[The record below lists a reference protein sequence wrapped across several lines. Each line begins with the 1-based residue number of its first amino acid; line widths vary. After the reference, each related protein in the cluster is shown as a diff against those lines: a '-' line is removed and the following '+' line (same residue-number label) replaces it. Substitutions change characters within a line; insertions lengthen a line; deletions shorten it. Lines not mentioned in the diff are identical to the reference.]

1 MEKKKRWLINFLYY
15 GIIFSI
21 GCLIVY
27 ILFKKCLIVVLS
39 YLSAI
44 LLKPFID
51 LILEKL
57 HIKNKAFSIIMTII
71 IFILLYTCFFLFVF
85 FSCLFFIKTLS
96 FLPSF
101 IETVY
106 QELLSHQYLISFF
119 TQFYQQIQTLIQ
131 NILSTSIHYVLSL
144 AMNMVHFIAC
154 LFIHFFLTI
163 LFLFHQSLIQR
174 KKDNLYTTLIS
185 SFTET
190 FIIII
195 KTYSILFVIT
205 FIGLFLGF
213 QVIGIKQA
221 LNLSF
226 FIAFFDFFPVLGI
239 EMIMFPWIITLALLN
254 QISLSLKLLILYG
267 IIALI
272 RNILE
277 PHLLSKKMKIP
288 ALYMFVAMYLFMK
301 LMGIWGV
308 MVAPFVLLVLNNFR
322 QKNNFQEIYKII
334 KKSL

>member
-27 ILFKKCLIVVLS
+27 ILLKKCLIVVLS

-57 HIKNKAFSIIMTII
+57 HIKNKVFSIIMTII
-71 IFILLYTCFFLFVF
+71 IFILLYTCFFLFIF

-154 LFIHFFLTI
+154 LFIHFFLTM
-163 LFLFHQSLIQR
+163 LFLFHQPLIQR
-174 KKDNLYTTLIS
+174 KKESLYTTLIS

-221 LNLSF
+221 LNFSF

-277 PHLLSKKMKIP
+277 PHLLSKKIKIP
-288 ALYMFVAMYLFMK
+288 ALYMLVAMYLFMK

>member
-57 HIKNKAFSIIMTII
+57 HIKNKVFSIIMTII

-131 NILSTSIHYVLSL
+131 NILSTSIHYVLSF
-144 AMNMVHFIAC
+144 AIYFINH
-154 LFIHFFLTI
+154 LFKEKKKIFIRPLY
-163 LFLFHQSLIQR
+163 LLLQR
-174 KKDNLYTTLIS
+174 RL
-185 SFTET
+185 
-190 FIIII
+190 
-195 KTYSILFVIT
+195 
-205 FIGLFLGF
+205 
-213 QVIGIKQA
+213 
-221 LNLSF
+221 
-226 FIAFFDFFPVLGI
+226 
-239 EMIMFPWIITLALLN
+239 
-254 QISLSLKLLILYG
+254 LSL
-267 IIALI
+267 
-272 RNILE
+272 
-277 PHLLSKKMKIP
+277 
-288 ALYMFVAMYLFMK
+288 
-301 LMGIWGV
+301 
-308 MVAPFVLLVLNNFR
+308 
-322 QKNNFQEIYKII
+322 
-334 KKSL
+334 

>member
-27 ILFKKCLIVVLS
+27 ILLKKCLIVVLS

-57 HIKNKAFSIIMTII
+57 HIKNKVFSIIMTII
-71 IFILLYTCFFLFVF
+71 IFILLYTCFFLFIF

-154 LFIHFFLTI
+154 LFIHFFLTM
-163 LFLFHQSLIQR
+163 LFLFHQPLIQR
-174 KKDNLYTTLIS
+174 KKESLYTTLIS

-221 LNLSF
+221 LNFSF

-277 PHLLSKKMKIP
+277 PHLLSKKIKIQ

>member
-27 ILFKKCLIVVLS
+27 ILLKKCLIVVLS

-57 HIKNKAFSIIMTII
+57 HIKNKVFSIIMTII
-71 IFILLYTCFFLFVF
+71 IFILLYTCFFLFIF

-154 LFIHFFLTI
+154 LFIHFFLTM
-163 LFLFHQSLIQR
+163 LFLFHQPLIQR
-174 KKDNLYTTLIS
+174 KKESLYTTLIS

-221 LNLSF
+221 LNFSF

-277 PHLLSKKMKIP
+277 PHLLSKKIKIP
-288 ALYMFVAMYLFMK
+288 GLYMFVAMYLFMK

>member
-27 ILFKKCLIVVLS
+27 ILLKKCLIVVLS

-57 HIKNKAFSIIMTII
+57 HIKNKVFSIIMTII
-71 IFILLYTCFFLFVF
+71 IFILLYTCFFLFIF

-174 KKDNLYTTLIS
+174 KKESLYTTLIS

-267 IIALI
+267 VIALI

-277 PHLLSKKMKIP
+277 PHLLSKEIKIP

-301 LMGIWGV
+301 LIGIWGLI
-308 MVAPFVLLVLNNFR
+308 VAPFVLLIFNNIK
-322 QKNNFQEIYKII
+322 QKRNLTEIKKII

>member
-57 HIKNKAFSIIMTII
+57 HIKNKVFSIIMTII

-131 NILSTSIHYVLSL
+131 NILSTSS
-144 AMNMVHFIAC
+144 NNT
-154 LFIHFFLTI
+154 FF
-163 LFLFHQSLIQR
+163 
-174 KKDNLYTTLIS
+174 IS
-185 SFTET
+185 S
-190 FIIII
+190 I
-195 KTYSILFVIT
+195 TYS
-205 FIGLFLGF
+205 
-213 QVIGIKQA
+213 
-221 LNLSF
+221 
-226 FIAFFDFFPVLGI
+226 
-239 EMIMFPWIITLALLN
+239 
-254 QISLSLKLLILYG
+254 
-267 IIALI
+267 
-272 RNILE
+272 
-277 PHLLSKKMKIP
+277 KKK
-288 ALYMFVAMYLFMK
+288 
-301 LMGIWGV
+301 
-308 MVAPFVLLVLNNFR
+308 R
-322 QKNNFQEIYKII
+322 
-334 KKSL
+334 KSLYDPYIFFYRDVYYHYKNI

>member
-27 ILFKKCLIVVLS
+27 ILLKKCLIVVLS

-57 HIKNKAFSIIMTII
+57 HIKNKVFSIIMTII
-71 IFILLYTCFFLFVF
+71 IFILLYTCFFLFIF

-154 LFIHFFLTI
+154 LFIHFFLTM
-163 LFLFHQSLIQR
+163 LFLFHQPLIQR
-174 KKDNLYTTLIS
+174 KKESLYTTLIS

-221 LNLSF
+221 LNFSF

-254 QISLSLKLLILYG
+254 QISLSIKLLILYG
-267 IIALI
+267 VIAFI

-277 PHLLSKKMKIP
+277 PHLLSKEIKIP

-301 LMGIWGV
+301 LIGMWGLI
-308 MVAPFVLLVLNNFR
+308 VAPFVLLIFNNIK
-322 QKNNFQEIYKII
+322 QKRNLTEIKKII

>member
-57 HIKNKAFSIIMTII
+57 HIKNKVFSIIMTII

-96 FLPSF
+96 FLPGF

-154 LFIHFFLTI
+154 LFYSFLSNNTFF
-163 LFLFHQSLIQR
+163 
-174 KKDNLYTTLIS
+174 IS
-185 SFTET
+185 S
-190 FIIII
+190 I
-195 KTYSILFVIT
+195 TYS
-205 FIGLFLGF
+205 
-213 QVIGIKQA
+213 
-221 LNLSF
+221 
-226 FIAFFDFFPVLGI
+226 
-239 EMIMFPWIITLALLN
+239 
-254 QISLSLKLLILYG
+254 
-267 IIALI
+267 
-272 RNILE
+272 
-277 PHLLSKKMKIP
+277 KKK
-288 ALYMFVAMYLFMK
+288 
-301 LMGIWGV
+301 
-308 MVAPFVLLVLNNFR
+308 R
-322 QKNNFQEIYKII
+322 
-334 KKSL
+334 KSLYDPYIFFYRDVYYHYKNI

>member
-57 HIKNKAFSIIMTII
+57 HIKNKVFSIIMTII

-119 TQFYQQIQTLIQ
+119 YA
-131 NILSTSIHYVLSL
+131 ILSTNSNSHSKYSFNKYSL
-144 AMNMVHFIAC
+144 CIIAC
-154 LFIHFFLTI
+154 DEYGSFYCLSVYSFLSNNTFF
-163 LFLFHQSLIQR
+163 
-174 KKDNLYTTLIS
+174 IS
-185 SFTET
+185 S
-190 FIIII
+190 I
-195 KTYSILFVIT
+195 TYS
-205 FIGLFLGF
+205 
-213 QVIGIKQA
+213 
-221 LNLSF
+221 
-226 FIAFFDFFPVLGI
+226 
-239 EMIMFPWIITLALLN
+239 
-254 QISLSLKLLILYG
+254 
-267 IIALI
+267 
-272 RNILE
+272 
-277 PHLLSKKMKIP
+277 KKK
-288 ALYMFVAMYLFMK
+288 
-301 LMGIWGV
+301 
-308 MVAPFVLLVLNNFR
+308 R
-322 QKNNFQEIYKII
+322 
-334 KKSL
+334 KSLYDPYIFFYRDVYYYYKNI

>member
-15 GIIFSI
+15 GIILSI

-57 HIKNKAFSIIMTII
+57 HIKNKVFSIIMTII

-131 NILSTSIHYVLSL
+131 NILSTSIHYVLSF

-174 KKDNLYTTLIS
+174 KKEILYSTLIS
-185 SFTET
+185 SFTVNF
-190 FIIII
+190 FIII
-195 KTYSILFVIT
+195 
-205 FIGLFLGF
+205 
-213 QVIGIKQA
+213 
-221 LNLSF
+221 
-226 FIAFFDFFPVLGI
+226 
-239 EMIMFPWIITLALLN
+239 
-254 QISLSLKLLILYG
+254 
-267 IIALI
+267 
-272 RNILE
+272 
-277 PHLLSKKMKIP
+277 
-288 ALYMFVAMYLFMK
+288 
-301 LMGIWGV
+301 
-308 MVAPFVLLVLNNFR
+308 
-322 QKNNFQEIYKII
+322 
-334 KKSL
+334 

>member
-57 HIKNKAFSIIMTII
+57 HIKNKVFSIIMTII

-96 FLPSF
+96 FLPGF

-119 TQFYQQIQTLIQ
+119 TQFI
-131 NILSTSIHYVLSL
+131 NK
-144 AMNMVHFIAC
+144 F
-154 LFIHFFLTI
+154 
-163 LFLFHQSLIQR
+163 
-174 KKDNLYTTLIS
+174 K
-185 SFTET
+185 
-190 FIIII
+190 
-195 KTYSILFVIT
+195 
-205 FIGLFLGF
+205 
-213 QVIGIKQA
+213 
-221 LNLSF
+221 LSF
-226 FIAFFDFFPVLGI
+226 KIFFQQVFI
-239 EMIMFPWIITLALLN
+239 
-254 QISLSLKLLILYG
+254 
-267 IIALI
+267 
-272 RNILE
+272 
-277 PHLLSKKMKIP
+277 
-288 ALYMFVAMYLFMK
+288 MYYRL
-301 LMGIWGV
+301 
-308 MVAPFVLLVLNNFR
+308 R
-322 QKNNFQEIYKII
+322 
-334 KKSL
+334 

>member
-57 HIKNKAFSIIMTII
+57 HIKNKVFSIIMTII

-106 QELLSHQYLISFF
+106 QELLSHQYLISLIMEIYKKRTAANRSSLIPSASPFATISHFF
-119 TQFYQQIQTLIQ
+119 FYA
-131 NILSTSIHYVLSL
+131 ILSTNSNSHSKYSFNKYSL
-144 AMNMVHFIAC
+144 CIIAC
-154 LFIHFFLTI
+154 DEYGSFYCLSVYSFLSNNTFF
-163 LFLFHQSLIQR
+163 
-174 KKDNLYTTLIS
+174 IS
-185 SFTET
+185 S
-190 FIIII
+190 I
-195 KTYSILFVIT
+195 TYS
-205 FIGLFLGF
+205 
-213 QVIGIKQA
+213 
-221 LNLSF
+221 
-226 FIAFFDFFPVLGI
+226 
-239 EMIMFPWIITLALLN
+239 
-254 QISLSLKLLILYG
+254 
-267 IIALI
+267 
-272 RNILE
+272 
-277 PHLLSKKMKIP
+277 KKK
-288 ALYMFVAMYLFMK
+288 
-301 LMGIWGV
+301 
-308 MVAPFVLLVLNNFR
+308 R
-322 QKNNFQEIYKII
+322 
-334 KKSL
+334 KSLYDPYIFYRDVYYHYKNI

>member
-57 HIKNKAFSIIMTII
+57 HIKIKVFSIIMTII

-119 TQFYQQIQTLIQ
+119 TQFYQQIQTLFQ

-174 KKDNLYTTLIS
+174 KKENLYTTLRS

-277 PHLLSKKMKIP
+277 PHLLSKKIKIT

-301 LMGIWGV
+301 LMGIWGF

>member
-57 HIKNKAFSIIMTII
+57 HIKNKVFSIIMTII

-119 TQFYQQIQTLIQ
+119 TQFSLDFHRGGDVKR
-131 NILSTSIHYVLSL
+131 LPRRFVLGRIRHK
-144 AMNMVHFIAC
+144 A
-154 LFIHFFLTI
+154 
-163 LFLFHQSLIQR
+163 QSLLGDGVGKGERIRPKRQLPFLRQR
-174 KKDNLYTTLIS
+174 AAVTHI
-185 SFTET
+185 
-190 FIIII
+190 
-195 KTYSILFVIT
+195 
-205 FIGLFLGF
+205 
-213 QVIGIKQA
+213 
-221 LNLSF
+221 
-226 FIAFFDFFPVLGI
+226 PVHG
-239 EMIMFPWIITLALLN
+239 M
-254 QISLSLKLLILYG
+254 
-267 IIALI
+267 
-272 RNILE
+272 
-277 PHLLSKKMKIP
+277 
-288 ALYMFVAMYLFMK
+288 
-301 LMGIWGV
+301 
-308 MVAPFVLLVLNNFR
+308 
-322 QKNNFQEIYKII
+322 
-334 KKSL
+334 

>member
-15 GIIFSI
+15 GIILSI

-57 HIKNKAFSIIMTII
+57 HIKNKVFSIIMTII

-154 LFIHFFLTI
+154 LSFLSNNTFF
-163 LFLFHQSLIQR
+163 
-174 KKDNLYTTLIS
+174 IS
-185 SFTET
+185 S
-190 FIIII
+190 I
-195 KTYSILFVIT
+195 TYS
-205 FIGLFLGF
+205 
-213 QVIGIKQA
+213 
-221 LNLSF
+221 
-226 FIAFFDFFPVLGI
+226 
-239 EMIMFPWIITLALLN
+239 
-254 QISLSLKLLILYG
+254 
-267 IIALI
+267 
-272 RNILE
+272 
-277 PHLLSKKMKIP
+277 KKK
-288 ALYMFVAMYLFMK
+288 
-301 LMGIWGV
+301 
-308 MVAPFVLLVLNNFR
+308 R
-322 QKNNFQEIYKII
+322 
-334 KKSL
+334 KSLYNPYIFFYRDVYYHYKNI

>member
-1 MEKKKRWLINFLYY
+1 M
-15 GIIFSI
+15 S
-21 GCLIVY
+21 
-27 ILFKKCLIVVLS
+27 
-39 YLSAI
+39 
-44 LLKPFID
+44 
-51 LILEKL
+51 
-57 HIKNKAFSIIMTII
+57 
-71 IFILLYTCFFLFVF
+71 
-85 FSCLFFIKTLS
+85 FFIKTLS

-154 LFIHFFLTI
+154 LFIHFFLTM
-163 LFLFHQSLIQR
+163 LFLFHQPLIQR
-174 KKDNLYTTLIS
+174 KKESLYTTLIS

-205 FIGLFLGF
+205 FIGIFLGF

-221 LNLSF
+221 LNFSF

-277 PHLLSKKMKIP
+277 PHLLSKKIKIP

-301 LMGIWGV
+301 LMGILGV